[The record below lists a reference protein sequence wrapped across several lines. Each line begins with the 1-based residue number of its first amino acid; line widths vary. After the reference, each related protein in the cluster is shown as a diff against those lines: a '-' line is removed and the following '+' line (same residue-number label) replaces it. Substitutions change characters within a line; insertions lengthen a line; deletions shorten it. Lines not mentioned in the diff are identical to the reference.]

1 MFSVRITDIGMREPH
16 WHPETAEMGYVT
28 SGRGH
33 MTILSPGGHT
43 ETFEIKPGDTYFI
56 RLHIPI
62 TSKISAAEHCT
73 SLFSDQPIPGE
84 NAPHLLFA
92 RGPGSGIRCRRCAL
106 PKFPISR
113 VDPLIVPRSNPLSP

>member
-56 RLHIPI
+56 PPAYPHHIENIGSGTLHILIFFDSQFRVMLDFRRSPPAI
-62 TSKISAAEHCT
+62 RERSWKRHSVSAM
-73 SLFSDQPIPGE
+73 Q
-84 NAPHLLFA
+84 
-92 RGPGSGIRCRRCAL
+92 RCQS
-106 PKFPISR
+106 FQ
-113 VDPLIVPRSNPLSP
+113 